1 MSLGNVKR
9 RDFVKVF
16 GLASGGLILG
26 CNFSTKEAPVINTLE
41 DGISFVPNLFV
52 QLQKDGKITIVVT
65 RSEMGQGIRTSMASA
80 IADEMEADWSM
91 VTVKQ
96 ATGDAKFGNQNTD
109 GSRSIRTL
117 LNPMRKMGAMARLIL
132 EKAAAKQWA
141 VDDHECHAENH
152 YVVHS
157 SGKKISF
164 GNLVEQA
171 RKIATPIDSEIIL
184 KDKKDFK
191 YIGKGLP
198 SIDMNDFMR
207 GTAIF
212 GLDARLPN
220 MKYAAIARCP
230 VTFGT
235 IKSIDDSD
243 AKGVYGVEAVIQL
256 DRIKPALGTQF
267 YGMLGGVAV
276 IANNTWSAFQGKNSL
291 IIDWDLGANSSYD
304 TNKFKKTLVE
314 RVQKQARVTPP
325 LKGYI
330 NSAFKKADKTV
341 EATYT
346 IPHLVHAP
354 MEVPN
359 ALAWVHDGKCE
370 VWAPVQAPQSA
381 RAELAEFFG
390 FPLKDITINVTLLG
404 GGFGRKSKSDFVVEA
419 VALSQK
425 LNAPVQVVWSRED
438 DIQHSYYH
446 AQSAQYLKGS
456 LDNSG
461 RVTGWLHRAA
471 FPSILSTFKPISN
484 YAAGFELGQGFTNL
498 PYDIPNFQLENAKA
512 EAHIRIGWL
521 RSVYNIISGFGV
533 NSFVDELAIASGK
546 DPIQFRLDLIGKDRV
561 VPTKSPHPYNSV
573 RMKNVLKEVQKL
585 SNFNQSLPKGHGI
598 GVAIHYSFYSYVA
611 TAVEVSVINNRVK
624 VENIYTVLDCG
635 LYVNKDSVI
644 NQLEGSAIFGMSIT
658 LFGKITT
665 REGAIEQSN
674 FHDYQMTRMKHSPK
688 IHIKLIDNDH
698 EPTGVGEPGVPP
710 VAAAICNAI
719 FNASGTRVRDLPL
732 SDHGMV

>member
-1 MSLGNVKR
+1 MILGNVKR

-65 RSEMGQGIRTSMASA
+65 RSEMGQGIRTSMASV

-164 GNLVEQA
+164 GSLVEQA

-198 SIDMNDFMR
+198 SIDMNDFTR

-256 DRIKPALGTQF
+256 DRIKPALGAQF

-314 RVQKQARVTPP
+314 RVQKQAKVTPP
-325 LKGYI
+325 LKGHI
-330 NSAFKKADKTV
+330 NSAFEKADKTV
-341 EATYT
+341 EAWSLF
-346 IPHLVHAP
+346 PHLVHAP
-354 MEVPN
+354 MEVSQCI
-359 ALAWVHDGKCE
+359 G
-370 VWAPVQAPQSA
+370 
-381 RAELAEFFG
+381 
-390 FPLKDITINVTLLG
+390 LG
-404 GGFGRKSKSDFVVEA
+404 S
-419 VALSQK
+419 
-425 LNAPVQVVWSRED
+425 
-438 DIQHSYYH
+438 
-446 AQSAQYLKGS
+446 
-456 LDNSG
+456 
-461 RVTGWLHRAA
+461 
-471 FPSILSTFKPISN
+471 
-484 YAAGFELGQGFTNL
+484 
-498 PYDIPNFQLENAKA
+498 
-512 EAHIRIGWL
+512 
-521 RSVYNIISGFGV
+521 
-533 NSFVDELAIASGK
+533 
-546 DPIQFRLDLIGKDRV
+546 
-561 VPTKSPHPYNSV
+561 
-573 RMKNVLKEVQKL
+573 
-585 SNFNQSLPKGHGI
+585 
-598 GVAIHYSFYSYVA
+598 
-611 TAVEVSVINNRVK
+611 
-624 VENIYTVLDCG
+624 
-635 LYVNKDSVI
+635 
-644 NQLEGSAIFGMSIT
+644 
-658 LFGKITT
+658 
-665 REGAIEQSN
+665 
-674 FHDYQMTRMKHSPK
+674 
-688 IHIKLIDNDH
+688 
-698 EPTGVGEPGVPP
+698 
-710 VAAAICNAI
+710 
-719 FNASGTRVRDLPL
+719 
-732 SDHGMV
+732 